1 MDRTINSIEAA
12 ENRVW
17 NAFFTLVGNPDNEVF
32 ATDADRALLELDGLL
47 GQEHAEH
54 ERQDHG

>member
-1 MDRTINSIEAA
+1 VDRAINSIEAA

-17 NAFFTLVGNPDNEVF
+17 NAFFALVGNPDNEVF
-32 ATDADRALLELDGLL
+32 VTDADRALLELDELL
-47 GQEHAEH
+47 GHEHADH